1 MQRITC
7 AAALHVFDDDENDD
21 DQYDDD
27 DDYMIINIYSSFSY

>member
-1 MQRITC
+1 VQRITC